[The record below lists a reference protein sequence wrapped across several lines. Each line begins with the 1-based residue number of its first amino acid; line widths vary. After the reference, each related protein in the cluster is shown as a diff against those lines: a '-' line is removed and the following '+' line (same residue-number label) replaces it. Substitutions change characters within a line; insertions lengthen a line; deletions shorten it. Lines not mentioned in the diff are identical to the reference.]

1 MHNKLSGL
9 ISDFFSA
16 FAAGMIQ
23 GFSAQFK
30 I

>member
-1 MHNKLSGL
+1 MHKKLSGL
-9 ISDFFSA
+9 LSAFLTA